1 MSDTGGAS
9 DVAAAC
15 LHREDY
21 PQAAH
26 VLRAALAEDPYNT
39 VLLVQFA
46 QASLGLKD
54 HAGAASAAWAALG
67 VEPSNEH
74 AMRLYTLA
82 LNGQGRAADAL
93 SMAWRT
99 VSEHPQSALAQ
110 YTYAGL
116 LRESGQEAKALA
128 VVNEALRL
136 DPANADALVLRG
148 DIYRSTWGAAAAE
161 AQYAEA
167 LRLSPNHAL
176 ATHNLAVSRLRL
188 GTLTQA
194 VRGLLA
200 AARLETALGQLVID
214 NIGVAVT
221 KVLRMATASVVF
233 LAVALI
239 VVMAAHDDALPT
251 VIPRVAAGV
260 LSAALMVPLVWVVRT
275 VPEPT
280 LSSVLRQRLLS
291 AVRMAFVA
299 VAVVLGAV
307 TAVAGSNP
315 VSDVAGTLLLF
326 GVFGLT
332 VLGWVT
338 GA

>member
-9 DVAAAC
+9 DVAAA
-15 LHREDY
+15 
-21 PQAAH
+21 
-26 VLRAALAEDPYNT
+26 
-39 VLLVQFA
+39 
-46 QASLGLKD
+46 
-54 HAGAASAAWAALG
+54 WAALTAD
-67 VEPSNEH
+67 PHNEH

-82 LNGQGRAADAL
+82 LSRQGRTADAL
-93 SMAWRT
+93 TMAWRML
-99 VSEHPQSALAQ
+99 SEHPLSASAQ

-116 LRESGQEAKALA
+116 LHESGQGAQALA

-136 DPANADALVLRG
+136 DSSNADALVLRG

-161 AQYAEA
+161 AQYLEA

-176 ATHNLAVSRLRL
+176 ATHNLGVSRLRW

-200 AARLETALGQLVID
+200 SVRLEPALRPLAID
-214 NIGVAVT
+214 NIGLAVT
-221 KVLRMATASVVF
+221 RVLRMATASVVF

-251 VIPRVAAGV
+251 VIPRIVAGV
-260 LSAALMVPLVWVVRT
+260 LGVALAVPLVWVVRT
-275 VPEPT
+275 VPVP
-280 LSSVLRQRLLS
+280 VLACVVRQRLLLG
-291 AVRMAFVA
+291 VRATFV
-299 VAVVLGAV
+299 VLAVVLGVV
-307 TAVAGSNP
+307 TAGVGSNP

-338 GA
+338 GS